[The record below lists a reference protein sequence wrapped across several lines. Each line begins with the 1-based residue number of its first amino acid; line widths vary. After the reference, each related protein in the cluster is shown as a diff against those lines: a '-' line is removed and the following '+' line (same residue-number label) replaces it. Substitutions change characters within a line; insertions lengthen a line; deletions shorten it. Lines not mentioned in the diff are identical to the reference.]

1 LDLLKFKSAR
11 QRRYV
16 MSKLNSHR
24 AANSTIRKEEILQ
37 EPIPKTRHY
46 NRVYTPHYTKPF
58 YQIPFSKVSREVF
71 IQLALT
77 GLSGAVANPAPLI
90 FYQILKKG
98 LLTYKIVENYK
109 KRNQVR
115 EMVKMYA
122 KSEIN
127 NITEKKTSEISKEIT
142 QSAQETGLFRAISS
156 RTFVD
161 EKYVGLLFQNTV
173 NQITDNK
180 ATQLTDFAVEA
191 VL

>member
-1 LDLLKFKSAR
+1 MNYSFLISLATTYVSAP
-11 QRRYV
+11 
-16 MSKLNSHR
+16 
-24 AANSTIRKEEILQ
+24 T
-37 EPIPKTRHY
+37 IPKTRNY
-46 NRVYTPHYTKPF
+46 NNNRFYTPHYSSPS

-77 GLSGAVANPAPLI
+77 GLSGAIANPAPLI
-90 FYQILKKG
+90 FYQIPKKG
-98 LLTYKIVENYK
+98 FLTYKIIENYK

-115 EMVKMYA
+115 ELAKMYA

-127 NITEKKTSEISKEIT
+127 NIAEKKTSEISKEIT

-173 NQITDNK
+173 NQIMDNK